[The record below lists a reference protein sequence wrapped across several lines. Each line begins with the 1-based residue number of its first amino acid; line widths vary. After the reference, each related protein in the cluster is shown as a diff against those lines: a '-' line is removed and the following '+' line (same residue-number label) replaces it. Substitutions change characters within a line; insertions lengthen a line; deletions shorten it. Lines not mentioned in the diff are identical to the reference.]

1 MMVKSSTTNQNLVE
15 DAPTNSMGASSS
27 GAGTGGI
34 STFDPLLKQNKKKP
48 RVLKRFKDF
57 KSNDKRIRTAN

>member
-1 MMVKSSTTNQNLVE
+1 MVKSSITNQKLVE

-27 GAGTGGI
+27 GTGTSGI
-34 STFDPLLKQNKKKP
+34 NTFDPLLKTSKKKP

-57 KSNDKRIRTAN
+57 KSNDKRLRSTN